1 MRRGLARGIELENFL
16 CFCLST
22 FSLLCFCCLDIL
34 NLCKQASAVGNGLFF
49 FSRMS
54 RLVWQILIGLGRAI
68 GVVGFCEFHGRKEN

>member
-1 MRRGLARGIELENFL
+1 MRVSKRHRIRELLMFLFVNFL
-16 CFCLST
+16 PALFY
-22 FSLLCFCCLDIL
+22 CLDIL